1 MALTKAGDS
10 AQIEGLSSALAR
22 PNIFFHGL
30 SLRIKHSGIFCVP
43 PPPPALPVIYPSIHL
58 VSPLSWLRVRARAS
72 LPIHCYIGR
81 RCMALKGRE
90 VSAFASLIVVP
101 MHTIE
106 MASRVVGGL
115 IWQLKDLSA
124 LVIDGIQVLQHGTA
138 RRVRIEARTRG
149 DI

>member
-1 MALTKAGDS
+1 
-10 AQIEGLSSALAR
+10 
-22 PNIFFHGL
+22 
-30 SLRIKHSGIFCVP
+30 
-43 PPPPALPVIYPSIHL
+43 
-58 VSPLSWLRVRARAS
+58 
-72 LPIHCYIGR
+72 
-81 RCMALKGRE
+81 MALKGRE

>member
-1 MALTKAGDS
+1 
-10 AQIEGLSSALAR
+10 
-22 PNIFFHGL
+22 
-30 SLRIKHSGIFCVP
+30 
-43 PPPPALPVIYPSIHL
+43 
-58 VSPLSWLRVRARAS
+58 
-72 LPIHCYIGR
+72 
-81 RCMALKGRE
+81 MALKGRE

-138 RRVRIEARTRG
+138 RRVRIEAQLRPVHPLWCTLALSLLLTYMAVGTMRNRTRG
-149 DI
+149 DISTEVSWSRGLVDLECSSLLSYHVE